1 MIYRKNFLFTGCYWN
16 MCVLLLCA
24 LVFFLCTGAFYAS
37 KILFERELELHT
49 ERINILNRNNARFA
63 EENIRQMLSRAD
75 LILRLMKLDMETIGY
90 ISAERQAILKSLRDS
105 QSIDQITVADV
116 DGNLIFSAEPCD
128 TVEYL
133 P

>member
-49 ERINILNRNNARFA
+49 ERLNILNRNNARFA
-63 EENIRQMLSRAD
+63 EESIRQMLSRAD
-75 LILRLMKLDMETIGY
+75 LILRLMKSDMETIGY
-90 ISAERQAILKSLRDS
+90 ISNERQAILKSLRDS